1 VTIEFT
7 FKVEPDENGIFDGRE
22 LARHFVGS
30 AYRLLVPY
38 VSACPACADN
48 LFSAIANGVIDQLH
62 REGSERGKME
72 GFFMSTRSGDERDAG
87 ERASERR
94 TAAITNQPTSACGA
108 PLWVKM
114 VAARAG
120 LSESLHGRSC

>member
-1 VTIEFT
+1 MTIEFT

-38 VSACPACADN
+38 VSACPACTDN

-62 REGSERGKME
+62 REGRERGKLE
-72 GFFMSTRSGDERDAG
+72 GFFMSTRTGDERDEG
-87 ERASERR
+87 ERAHLE
-94 TAAITNQPTSACGA
+94 
-108 PLWVKM
+108 
-114 VAARAG
+114 AARDGTLELLHKGNAQNHAHNHAPAQAG
-120 LSESLHGRSC
+120 DDDQP